1 MCLASKS
8 ELQWNLQQMS
18 DVQPVTLPNPSQI
31 IYSAKWGLR
40 EQAAAGCA
48 VPLSVESYGRIGCP
62 AQKVLPSFS
71 TAGDSSAV
79 AALG

>member
-1 MCLASKS
+1 
-8 ELQWNLQQMS
+8 MS
-18 DVQPVTLPNPSQI
+18 DVQPVTLPNPSQTFF
-31 IYSAKWGLR
+31 SAKWGFR
-40 EQAAAGCA
+40 EQVAAGGS
-48 VPLSVESYGRIGCP
+48 VPLSVESYGRIGSP